1 MLVELQ
7 GGKIHLQSKRN
18 VGTALRFFVTVKRSA
33 AVPLPV
39 PPDEMHSMSTKT
51 VSAST
56 ARYTVADDDI
66 RRMHVLVVEVRTLAH
81 SQQSFLRDA
90 DPGPPGQH
98 DQRLLA
104 KLLANLGCTTRTCSN
119 GQECVDL
126 LVSLAQAESSE
137 DTRFDLVLMDLE
149 MCVLSCAFDFY
160 PLMSRRPVLDGL
172 GATQRIRELEAQG
185 MLKYVV
191 PVVAVS
197 GNARSEWTVRINS
210 SVATLCSCSS
220 HQDHAREAGMNDFV
234 RKPYSKAELD
244 TLLTQW
250 RPAAA
255 SMKSRLSVT

>member
-1 MLVELQ
+1 MKCLQCLLRLYLHRLRGTLWLMTTSDACMCLWSKYVLWLTLSRVFSEML
-7 GGKIHLQSKRN
+7 I
-18 VGTALRFFVTVKRSA
+18 
-33 AVPLPV
+33 
-39 PPDEMHSMSTKT
+39 PDPQDNM
-51 VSAST
+51 
-56 ARYTVADDDI
+56 I
-66 RRMHVLVVEVRTLAH
+66 N
-81 SQQSFLRDA
+81 
-90 DPGPPGQH
+90 
-98 DQRLLA
+98 QRLLA